1 MAPPIKGRGSA
12 TNLPGRFSIRTVELD
27 PDNEPVRH
35 PQTQVREE
43 IARSLITRN
52 QSPDVPFTLS
62 INPYRGCEQG
72 CVYCFARPSHS
83 YLDLSPGLDFET
95 RLSAKIN
102 AAEVF
107 AKELS
112 RRSYRCEAI
121 ALGINTDAYQ
131 PIEKNLGITRALL
144 QVALDFRQPVSIIT
158 KSALILRDTDLLA
171 ELASHNLV
179 QVAFS
184 VTTLDNEL
192 KRILEPRTASGATRI
207 RVMKSL
213 HQAGIPVSALIAP
226 VIPLINENEIEAI
239 LAAVADAGARNA
251 SYILLRLPH
260 EVAPLFCQWLEQHFP
275 QRAEH
280 VLSRLKSLRGGKL
293 YNSAFG
299 ERMRGQGVFAEL
311 IRQRFA
317 VAARRA
323 GLNNTRSL
331 TLDCSQ
337 FRVPVEAPSERSHTS
352 QYSLF

>member
-1 MAPPIKGRGSA
+1 MHTPIKGRGSA
-12 TNLPGRFSIRTVELD
+12 SNLPGRFSIRTVELD
-27 PDNEPVRH
+27 LDGELIRH

-43 IARSLITRN
+43 AARSLITRN
-52 QSPDVPFTLS
+52 QSPDVPFNLS

-131 PIEKNLGITRALL
+131 PIEKNLGITRKLL

-158 KSALILRDTDLLA
+158 KSALILRDIDLLA
-171 ELASHNLV
+171 ELAKLNLV

-207 RVMKSL
+207 RVMKAL
-213 HQAGIPVSALIAP
+213 HQAGIPVSGLIAP

-239 LAAVADAGARNA
+239 LAAVAEAGARSA

-260 EVAPLFCQWLEQHFP
+260 EVAPLFCEWLEQHFP
-275 QRAEH
+275 ERAEH
-280 VLSRLKSLRGGKL
+280 VLSRLKALRGGKL

-317 VAARRA
+317 VAARRV
-323 GLNNTRSL
+323 GLDGSRTV

-337 FRVPVEAPSERSHTS
+337 FRVPIEARTSSSETP
-352 QYSLF
+352 QFSLF